1 MSFLN
6 VSNSYLTAQFKRLL
20 PSEFNVSIRNI
31 KFIGGGSYGKV
42 FKTEL
47 SDGRIIALKAFRIDG
62 NQLKEASQVKILSGA
77 TSVKMPEI
85 LFTYGNGEIAFLGMT
100 FIDGCNALN
109 PLLLLKNK
117 RIKSE
122 FAENVINGM
131 LQWHSV
137 KGEKFGDFE
146 NSVYS
151 SWYEFYKTEK
161 LRPVLNGLIK
171 LADEGKYSKKLLD
184 FMLKAT
190 EIYEK
195 VYTEPENPVLI
206 HGDLNIMNIM
216 VNPKNLTLNGFIDPT
231 GSAWAD
237 REYDLFQL
245 RNMWGDCYGLYETYK
260 SKTGL
265 RDYSDFRVA
274 YYAAINEAS
283 CRLNGAIHIPFW
295 EIQCNNI
302 LKKEMSK
309 FE

>member
-1 MSFLN
+1 MNFLN

-20 PSEFNVSIRNI
+20 PSEFNISIRNI

-117 RIKSE
+117 RVKSE

-137 KGEKFGDFE
+137 KGEKFGDIE
-146 NSVYS
+146 NPVYS

-161 LRPVLNGLIK
+161 LQPVLNGLIK

-195 VYTEPENPVLI
+195 VYAEPENPVLI

-216 VNPKNLTLNGFIDPT
+216 VNPGNLMLNGFIDPT

-245 RNMWGDCYGLYETYK
+245 RNMWGDCYRLYETYK
-260 SKTGL
+260 SKTEL
-265 RDYSDFRVA
+265 KDYSDFRVA

-283 CRLNGAIHIPFW
+283 CRLNGAIHIPLW
-295 EIQCNNI
+295 EIRCNNM